1 MPQLGPGEVLLKVNV
16 ASICGT
22 DVKVLHRTL
31 QGQPA
36 GEFIMGHEYAGTVA
50 ALGPGVNEFQIG
62 ERVAVEVHK
71 GCDRC
76 ENCIKGWYTSCL
88 NYGDL
93 AKGHRAKGLTCDG
106 GFAEYAVNHINTLY
120 RLPDNLTLEQACMV
134 TTAASPLWA
143 IDLMGGYVAGET
155 VLVLG
160 PGPIGLIAVQL
171 CKALGAERV
180 ILSGT
185 RDSRLEI
192 GKQYGAD
199 FTINVRKENL
209 ADRVREITQG
219 KGADSVLE
227 CAGGPTS
234 MQEALEN
241 VKRGGR
247 IGVVAWYTGPVAD
260 GYESRGSEQRP
271 HLRGTRRG
279 WNELRPLASSHERGQ
294 DRGRPDHHSS
304 LHAGSDSRSVPD
316 LRRADR
322 QCVEGDHPH
331 LRPSLKN
338 PGSSILRRRNRRT
351 VIGAD
356 SGLLTALALGAFA
369 WDHAPR
375 RTLVIGM
382 PVTPQNCLTSASSG
396 AKDLGYFEEEGINVD
411 FAQFESSLQALR
423 GGVAGGLDI
432 LGASSEP
439 VITAISRGAKIRSI
453 FSYAHRLTVVMA
465 AQENIRRPADLRG
478 KNLGI
483 QEVGAFREVMTR
495 AVLHSAGLTPQD
507 VITFPCERR
516 LIAAL
521 TANMIDRPSC
531 TSTKRTWRGQ
541 KEASLNSLVR
551 LGRSFQLLLFG
562 MISTS

>member
-1 MPQLGPGEVLLKVNV
+1 MPIPTTMNAVVLHDADDMRVEERSVPQLGPGEVLLKVNV

-120 RLPDNLTLEQACMV
+120 RLPDNLTFEQACMV

-143 IDLMGGYVAGET
+143 IDLMGGYLAGET

-185 RDSRLEI
+185 RDSRLDI
-192 GKQYGAD
+192 GKQHGAD
-199 FTINVRKENL
+199 FTINVRRENL
-209 ADRVREITQG
+209 ADRVREITQA

-247 IGVVAWYTGPVAD
+247 IGVVAWYTGPVQMDMNLAVRSNVRI
-260 GYESRGSEQRP
+260 YAARGE
-271 HLRGTRRG
+271 GG
-279 WNELRPLASSHERGQ
+279 MNC
-294 DRGRPDHHSS
+294 GRS
-304 LHAGSDSRSVPD
+304 
-316 LRRADR
+316 
-322 QCVEGDHPH
+322 
-331 LRPSLKN
+331 
-338 PGSSILRRRNRRT
+338 
-351 VIGAD
+351 
-356 SGLLTALALGAFA
+356 LALMSAGKIAADPIITHHF
-369 WDHAPR
+369 
-375 RTLVIGM
+375 TLDQIH
-382 PVTPQNCLTSASSG
+382 
-396 AKDLGYFEEEGINVD
+396 E
-411 FAQFESSLQALR
+411 
-423 GGVAGGLDI
+423 
-432 LGASSEP
+432 
-439 VITAISRGAKIRSI
+439 
-453 FSYAHRLTVVMA
+453 
-465 AQENIRRPADLRG
+465 
-478 KNLGI
+478 
-483 QEVGAFREVMTR
+483 AFRTYVERIGNALKV
-495 AVLHSAGLTPQD
+495 
-507 VITFPCERR
+507 VIH
-516 LIAAL
+516 
-521 TANMIDRPSC
+521 
-531 TSTKRTWRGQ
+531 
-541 KEASLNSLVR
+541 V
-551 LGRSFQLLLFG
+551 
-562 MISTS
+562 

>member
-1 MPQLGPGEVLLKVNV
+1 MPIPTTMNAVVLHDADDMRVEKRSVPELGAGEVLLKVNV

-22 DVKVLHRTL
+22 DLKVLHRTL

-36 GEFIMGHEYAGTVA
+36 GEFVMGHEYAGTVA
-50 ALGPGVNEFQIG
+50 ALGPGVNEFRIG

-106 GFAEYAVNHINTLY
+106 GFAEYAVNHINTVY
-120 RLPDNLTLEQACMV
+120 RLPDNLTFEQACMV

-185 RDSRLEI
+185 RDSRLAI
-192 GKQYGAD
+192 GQKHGAD

-209 ADRVREITQG
+209 AERVREITQG

-247 IGVVAWYTGPVAD
+247 IGVVAWYTGPVQMDMNLAVRSNVRI
-260 GYESRGSEQRP
+260 YAARGE
-271 HLRGTRRG
+271 GG
-279 WNELRPLASSHERGQ
+279 MNC
-294 DRGRPDHHSS
+294 GRS
-304 LHAGSDSRSVPD
+304 
-316 LRRADR
+316 
-322 QCVEGDHPH
+322 
-331 LRPSLKN
+331 
-338 PGSSILRRRNRRT
+338 
-351 VIGAD
+351 
-356 SGLLTALALGAFA
+356 LAL
-369 WDHAPR
+369 
-375 RTLVIGM
+375 M
-382 PVTPQNCLTSASSG
+382 SAG
-396 AKDLGYFEEEGINVD
+396 K
-411 FAQFESSLQALR
+411 
-423 GGVAGGLDI
+423 
-432 LGASSEP
+432 
-439 VITAISRGAKIRSI
+439 ITADPIITHHFTLDQI
-453 FSYAHRLTVVMA
+453 H
-465 AQENIRRPADLRG
+465 E
-478 KNLGI
+478 
-483 QEVGAFREVMTR
+483 AFRTYVERIDNALKV
-495 AVLHSAGLTPQD
+495 
-507 VITFPCERR
+507 VIH
-516 LIAAL
+516 I
-521 TANMIDRPSC
+521 
-531 TSTKRTWRGQ
+531 
-541 KEASLNSLVR
+541 
-551 LGRSFQLLLFG
+551 
-562 MISTS
+562 

>member
-1 MPQLGPGEVLLKVNV
+1 MPIPSTMSAVVLHDADDMRVEERSVPQLGPGEVLLKVNV

-50 ALGPGVNEFQIG
+50 ALGPGVSEFQIG

-106 GFAEYAVNHINTLY
+106 GFAEFAVNHINTLY
-120 RLPDNLTLEQACMV
+120 RLPDNLTFEQACMV

-143 IDLMGGYVAGET
+143 IDLMGGYLAGET

-192 GKQYGAD
+192 GKQHGAD

-209 ADRVREITQG
+209 AERVREITQG

-247 IGVVAWYTGPVAD
+247 IGVVAWYAGPVQMDMNLAVRSNVRI
-260 GYESRGSEQRP
+260 YAARGE
-271 HLRGTRRG
+271 GG
-279 WNELRPLASSHERGQ
+279 MNC
-294 DRGRPDHHSS
+294 GRS
-304 LHAGSDSRSVPD
+304 
-316 LRRADR
+316 
-322 QCVEGDHPH
+322 
-331 LRPSLKN
+331 
-338 PGSSILRRRNRRT
+338 
-351 VIGAD
+351 
-356 SGLLTALALGAFA
+356 LALMSAGKIAADPIITHHF
-369 WDHAPR
+369 
-375 RTLVIGM
+375 TLDQIH
-382 PVTPQNCLTSASSG
+382 
-396 AKDLGYFEEEGINVD
+396 D
-411 FAQFESSLQALR
+411 
-423 GGVAGGLDI
+423 
-432 LGASSEP
+432 
-439 VITAISRGAKIRSI
+439 
-453 FSYAHRLTVVMA
+453 
-465 AQENIRRPADLRG
+465 
-478 KNLGI
+478 
-483 QEVGAFREVMTR
+483 AFRTYVERIDNALKV
-495 AVLHSAGLTPQD
+495 
-507 VITFPCERR
+507 VIH
-516 LIAAL
+516 
-521 TANMIDRPSC
+521 
-531 TSTKRTWRGQ
+531 
-541 KEASLNSLVR
+541 V
-551 LGRSFQLLLFG
+551 
-562 MISTS
+562 

>member
-1 MPQLGPGEVLLKVNV
+1 MPIPSTMNAVVLHDADDMRVEERPLPQLGPGEVMLRVNV

-22 DVKVLHRTL
+22 DLKVLHRIL

-62 ERVAVEVHK
+62 DRVAVEVHK

-106 GFAEYAVNHINTLY
+106 GFAEYAVNHVNTLY
-120 RLPDNLTLEQACMV
+120 RLPDNLTFEQACMV

-143 IDLMGGYVAGET
+143 IDLMGGYLAGET

-192 GKQYGAD
+192 GKRHGAD

-247 IGVVAWYTGPVAD
+247 IGVVAWYAGPVEMDMNLAVRSNVRI
-260 GYESRGSEQRP
+260 YAARGE
-271 HLRGTRRG
+271 GG
-279 WNELRPLASSHERGQ
+279 MNC
-294 DRGRPDHHSS
+294 GRS
-304 LHAGSDSRSVPD
+304 
-316 LRRADR
+316 
-322 QCVEGDHPH
+322 
-331 LRPSLKN
+331 
-338 PGSSILRRRNRRT
+338 
-351 VIGAD
+351 
-356 SGLLTALALGAFA
+356 LALMSAGKIAAEPIITHHF
-369 WDHAPR
+369 
-375 RTLVIGM
+375 TLDQIH
-382 PVTPQNCLTSASSG
+382 
-396 AKDLGYFEEEGINVD
+396 E
-411 FAQFESSLQALR
+411 
-423 GGVAGGLDI
+423 
-432 LGASSEP
+432 
-439 VITAISRGAKIRSI
+439 
-453 FSYAHRLTVVMA
+453 
-465 AQENIRRPADLRG
+465 
-478 KNLGI
+478 
-483 QEVGAFREVMTR
+483 AFRTYVERIDNALKV
-495 AVLHSAGLTPQD
+495 
-507 VITFPCERR
+507 VIH
-516 LIAAL
+516 I
-521 TANMIDRPSC
+521 
-531 TSTKRTWRGQ
+531 
-541 KEASLNSLVR
+541 
-551 LGRSFQLLLFG
+551 
-562 MISTS
+562 

>member
-1 MPQLGPGEVLLKVNV
+1 MSIPTTMNAVVLHDADDMRVEKRSVPQLGPDEVLLRVNV

-22 DVKVLHRTL
+22 DLKVLHRTL

-50 ALGPGVNEFQIG
+50 ALGPGVNEFEIG
-62 ERVAVEVHK
+62 DRVAVEVHK

-120 RLPDNLTLEQACMV
+120 RLPDNLTFEQACMV

-185 RDSRLEI
+185 RESRLEI
-192 GKQYGAD
+192 GKQHGAD
-199 FTINVRKENL
+199 FTINVRQENL
-209 ADRVREITQG
+209 AERVQEITQG

-247 IGVVAWYTGPVAD
+247 IGVVAWYTGTVQVDMNLAVRSNVRI
-260 GYESRGSEQRP
+260 YAARGE
-271 HLRGTRRG
+271 GG
-279 WNELRPLASSHERGQ
+279 MNC
-294 DRGRPDHHSS
+294 GRS
-304 LHAGSDSRSVPD
+304 
-316 LRRADR
+316 
-322 QCVEGDHPH
+322 
-331 LRPSLKN
+331 
-338 PGSSILRRRNRRT
+338 
-351 VIGAD
+351 
-356 SGLLTALALGAFA
+356 LAL
-369 WDHAPR
+369 
-375 RTLVIGM
+375 M
-382 PVTPQNCLTSASSG
+382 SAG
-396 AKDLGYFEEEGINVD
+396 KIAADPL
-411 FAQFESSLQALR
+411 
-423 GGVAGGLDI
+423 
-432 LGASSEP
+432 
-439 VITAISRGAKIRSI
+439 ITHH
-453 FSYAHRLTVVMA
+453 FRLH
-465 AQENIRRPADLRG
+465 QIHE
-478 KNLGI
+478 
-483 QEVGAFREVMTR
+483 AFRTYVERIDNALKV
-495 AVLHSAGLTPQD
+495 
-507 VITFPCERR
+507 VIH
-516 LIAAL
+516 I
-521 TANMIDRPSC
+521 
-531 TSTKRTWRGQ
+531 
-541 KEASLNSLVR
+541 
-551 LGRSFQLLLFG
+551 
-562 MISTS
+562 

>member
-1 MPQLGPGEVLLKVNV
+1 MPIPTTMNAVVLHGADDMRVEKRSVPQLGHGEVLLRVNV

-50 ALGPGVNEFQIG
+50 ALGPGVNEFEIG

-120 RLPDNLTLEQACMV
+120 RLPDNLTFEQACMV

-143 IDLMGGYVAGET
+143 IDLMGGYLAGET

-192 GKQYGAD
+192 GKQHGAD
-199 FTINVRKENL
+199 FTINVRKETL
-209 ADRVREITQG
+209 ADRVGEITQG

-247 IGVVAWYTGPVAD
+247 IGVVAWYAGPVQMDMNLAVRSNVRI
-260 GYESRGSEQRP
+260 YAARGE
-271 HLRGTRRG
+271 GG
-279 WNELRPLASSHERGQ
+279 MNC
-294 DRGRPDHHSS
+294 GRS
-304 LHAGSDSRSVPD
+304 
-316 LRRADR
+316 
-322 QCVEGDHPH
+322 
-331 LRPSLKN
+331 
-338 PGSSILRRRNRRT
+338 
-351 VIGAD
+351 
-356 SGLLTALALGAFA
+356 LALMSAGKIAADPIITHHF
-369 WDHAPR
+369 
-375 RTLVIGM
+375 TLDQIH
-382 PVTPQNCLTSASSG
+382 
-396 AKDLGYFEEEGINVD
+396 E
-411 FAQFESSLQALR
+411 
-423 GGVAGGLDI
+423 
-432 LGASSEP
+432 
-439 VITAISRGAKIRSI
+439 
-453 FSYAHRLTVVMA
+453 
-465 AQENIRRPADLRG
+465 
-478 KNLGI
+478 
-483 QEVGAFREVMTR
+483 AFRTYVER
-495 AVLHSAGLTPQD
+495 IDNALK
-507 VITFPCERR
+507 VI
-516 LIAAL
+516 IH
-521 TANMIDRPSC
+521 
-531 TSTKRTWRGQ
+531 
-541 KEASLNSLVR
+541 V
-551 LGRSFQLLLFG
+551 
-562 MISTS
+562 